1 VNLEATPPEATRRL
15 FKGAM
20 QARYLLLLFFLLC
33 LAGCT
38 GENTMFGYQFGS
50 RARPDVKT
58 VRVPIFRNLTNL
70 RDLEFE
76 VTAAVIKRIQD
87 TTPYKVITD
96 GPADA
101 QLTGVIRLGI
111 GHVGIQ
117 NELNEARTRD
127 FTLVV
132 DVNFVDTRSGQD
144 YFLPV
149 TVQPVVPD
157 VPPPTPVTDP
167 LAPPS
172 PVGPPPRPL
181 VVAKSATYA
190 PELGQSF
197 ATAKQKVITDIA
209 VHIVNMMECPW

>member
-1 VNLEATPPEATRRL
+1 MVLRPVLILVVA
-15 FKGAM
+15 
-20 QARYLLLLFFLLC
+20 C

-38 GENTMFGYQFGS
+38 GETTILGYHFGS

-58 VRVPIFRNLTNL
+58 VRVPIFRNTTYFRDIEYELTQ
-70 RDLEFE
+70 
-76 VTAAVIKRIQD
+76 AVIKRIQD

-101 QLTGVIRLGI
+101 QLTGVIRVGL

-117 NELNEARTRD
+117 NELNEARSRD
-127 FTLVV
+127 FTLAVEV
-132 DVNFVDTRSGQD
+132 TFMDTRSGQD

-149 TVQPVVPD
+149 TQQPALP
-157 VPPPTPVTDP
+157 PAPPTVNLDP
-167 LAPPS
+167 LAPPP
-172 PVGPPPRPL
+172 PVPHLKPH

-197 ATAKQKVITDIA
+197 ATAKQKVIDDIA
-209 VHIVNMMECPW
+209 IHIVNMMECPW